1 MALLDFTAHGRTAG
15 GDTMAVNIGEKYGKW
30 LVIGEGTDSKHR
42 RCKCDCG
49 EIKEVRVDHLADGRS
64 RSCGCSKKE
73 NHPWIYKGNPWRGR
87 LNRIY
92 GNMLRRCYDEKSDN
106 YSRYGGRGITVCEA
120 WRNSFDAFADWA
132 YSNGYSKDLSI
143 DRIDNSKGYSPE
155 NCRWVT
161 MQEQQ
166 NNKTTNIF
174 FEIDGERKTAKQTAL
189 IAGVKP
195 SKIYQ
200 MLRRGVTKQEVLS
213 RIGLV

>member
-1 MALLDFTAHGRTAG
+1 
-15 GDTMAVNIGEKYGKW
+15 MAVNIGEKYGKW

-49 EIKEVRVDHLADGRS
+49 EIKDVRADHLTDGRS

-73 NHPWIYKGNPWRGR
+73 KHPWIYKGRPGRRR
-87 LNRIY
+87 LNGIY
-92 GNMLRRCYDEKSDN
+92 GNMLRRCYDEKSEN
-106 YSRYGGRGITVCEA
+106 YPRYGGRGITVCEE

-189 IAGVKP
+189 MADVKP

>member
-1 MALLDFTAHGRTAG
+1 
-15 GDTMAVNIGEKYGKW
+15 MAVNIGEKYGKW
-30 LVIGEGTDSKHR
+30 LVIDEGTDSKHR

-49 EIKEVRVDHLADGRS
+49 EIKDVRVDHLADGRS

-106 YSRYGGRGITVCEA
+106 YSRYGGRGITVCEE
-120 WRNSFDAFADWA
+120 WRNSFDTFADWA
-132 YSNGYSKDLSI
+132 YSNGYSKYLSI
-143 DRIDNSKGYSPE
+143 DRIDNSKGYSPK